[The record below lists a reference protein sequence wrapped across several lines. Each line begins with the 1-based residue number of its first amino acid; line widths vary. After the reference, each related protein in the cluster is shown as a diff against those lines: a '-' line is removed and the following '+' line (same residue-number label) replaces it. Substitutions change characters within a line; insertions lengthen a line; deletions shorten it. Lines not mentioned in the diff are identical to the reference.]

1 MEQMQFTAIVLMT
14 FLTLKLLLL
23 PDKAAVNI
31 PVNRAR
37 WLLTC
42 GTFVLGVQF
51 LLQYLLGLRN
61 MGVTQA
67 VMLNLTLFIPA
78 SVLMSLGILRL
89 QQKERLTR
97 WDKYVGVATWVVV
110 MTLLTG
116 AAASDGQPLLSDTPE
131 LRWAEVISSVFYAVM
146 QGYYTWRLL
155 SNLRNIRDT
164 LQNYY
169 DYNTTGLLRWM
180 RYSVAILV
188 IMALMVPLIIF
199 FHSPLLAGCTI
210 LFLGGVFYLVDSFC
224 LYALSSVPRE
234 IQEAEGNKETLE
246 LHIPRGHTTSSTTST
261 VDMQQAAA
269 PLLNRP
275 TMLRVGQAVEQ
286 WLQKGGYL
294 KGGMKLPM
302 AAEEIGIPQ
311 YQLSAWLRQQ
321 DLKYSEWIN
330 SLRVDEA
337 KRVIREHPNWCS
349 EAIAQHCGFNDRSY
363 FQKKFKEKEGISPAE
378 YQSSLMSD

>member
-131 LRWAEVISSVFYAVM
+131 LRWAEVISSVF
-146 QGYYTWRLL
+146 
-155 SNLRNIRDT
+155 
-164 LQNYY
+164 
-169 DYNTTGLLRWM
+169 
-180 RYSVAILV
+180 
-188 IMALMVPLIIF
+188 
-199 FHSPLLAGCTI
+199 
-210 LFLGGVFYLVDSFC
+210 
-224 LYALSSVPRE
+224 
-234 IQEAEGNKETLE
+234 
-246 LHIPRGHTTSSTTST
+246 
-261 VDMQQAAA
+261 
-269 PLLNRP
+269 
-275 TMLRVGQAVEQ
+275 
-286 WLQKGGYL
+286 
-294 KGGMKLPM
+294 
-302 AAEEIGIPQ
+302 
-311 YQLSAWLRQQ
+311 
-321 DLKYSEWIN
+321 
-330 SLRVDEA
+330 
-337 KRVIREHPNWCS
+337 
-349 EAIAQHCGFNDRSY
+349 
-363 FQKKFKEKEGISPAE
+363 
-378 YQSSLMSD
+378 